1 MAREHFGENAL
12 IDYDELMTSGFFH
25 EGTPFKTLI
34 ISHLCGWRWSEL
46 QLKCLSF
53 ENLDYDE
60 DGLLSASDVEKA
72 LIEFTDSKSPR
83 LEAES
88 MVRLFES
95 GLREDNGGLSKSSLD
110 ICLEPFW
117 KSETSLKLVEYEQS
131 QLDSLAEGEQLPW
144 WVLEESRKRGS
155 E

>member
-1 MAREHFGENAL
+1 M
-12 IDYDELMTSGFFH
+12 
-25 EGTPFKTLI
+25 
-34 ISHLCGWRWSEL
+34 
-46 QLKCLSF
+46 SF

-72 LIEFTDSKSPR
+72 LLDYTDSKSPR

-95 GLREDNGGLSKSSLD
+95 GLREDNGGVSKSSLD
-110 ICLEPFW
+110 VCLEPFW

-131 QLDSLAEGEQLPW
+131 QLTSVDESDGEGLPW
-144 WVLEESRKRGS
+144 WIAEQLQSQQQQSQQQEDEFHRLHRRGGKQQQQQQQQQRL
-155 E
+155 